1 MDVAY
6 TCFRNTV
13 DIILFRLTP
22 LMLVVRNNHSGMV
35 SLLVLLGSGRS
46 VDPETGKSIKC
57 IIHVVS
63 FSALMKRVELPCVKH
78 NKLWPTKGK

>member
-22 LMLVVRNNHSGMV
+22 LMLAVRNNHSRMV

-46 VDPETGKSIKC
+46 VNPETGKSIKNYNSYS
-57 IIHVVS
+57 IL
-63 FSALMKRVELPCVKH
+63 FSTDEKSRVTMCQ
-78 NKLWPTKGK
+78 T